1 MACPWRA
8 GCHCGGSGDPEV
20 DTAMPEC
27 ADPGPL
33 SCARLP
39 LGCCWAPGLVA
50 LGWRCCVECHST
62 CVEPRKMLTWV
73 GSRNASTVYAH
84 MRVRTHTHTHTL
96 EPRNIS
102 PDAGRI
108 LKSALHRDLNSKC
121 TMTSCF
127 QKYLGRYAHV
137 LKGSGRQCR
146 ALET

>member
-1 MACPWRA
+1 MCGHTERERERERERKREKEREKEKRERENQREKMY
-8 GCHCGGSGDPEV
+8 GCIYVFMH
-20 DTAMPEC
+20 
-27 ADPGPL
+27 
-33 SCARLP
+33 
-39 LGCCWAPGLVA
+39 
-50 LGWRCCVECHST
+50 T
-62 CVEPRKMLTWV
+62 CV
-73 GSRNASTVYAH
+73 Y
-84 MRVRTHTHTHTL
+84 VRIHTRTHTHTL

-137 LKGSGRQCR
+137 LKGSGRWCR